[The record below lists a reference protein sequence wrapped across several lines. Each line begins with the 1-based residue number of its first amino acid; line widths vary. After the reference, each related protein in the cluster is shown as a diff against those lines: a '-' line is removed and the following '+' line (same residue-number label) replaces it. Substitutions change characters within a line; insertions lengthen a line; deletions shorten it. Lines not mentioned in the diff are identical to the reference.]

1 MRKLIS
7 LHAQKGAV
15 FLLILLIFS
24 FGLLFAGL
32 FPLKTFPSWQRE
44 AQTRQ
49 ALRQASTALIAWSTA
64 RGEITGTA
72 RPGELPC
79 PDTDPPGHRQYGLQ
93 NVPCAAAAIGRL
105 PWRDLGIDELRD
117 GDGEPLW
124 YALDGAFRGGGSNS
138 RPINSDITPTLQHHP
153 SPAHPAEAVVAVLLA
168 PGAPLATQQ
177 RSPAFHLDRNQYFE
191 ALGPG
196 DNRRQGGPYISTTAL
211 DSDSANAQPINDRL
225 LAVTPQMLFSAVE
238 KRVTGEWRRLLRDYH
253 HKHGRWPAA
262 APAES
267 LACRR
272 TALVTRIEDG
282 CLPTADRCSGR
293 LPAANLLNYT
303 YDAASAGWRLRPQSQ
318 RLDVPAWLNVN
329 LWHQVAFY
337 AVDGATLDAA
347 PLPAS
352 PLPCRA
358 SLRLDAQPR
367 QALLIL
373 PGAPPAGSS
382 RRLEPYSALLAD
394 YLIDPANQSAW
405 QASPAISLLTPSRP
419 NLLVTLDPA
428 SP

>member
-7 LHAQKGAV
+7 LRAQKGAV

-24 FGLLFAGL
+24 FGLLCVGL
-32 FPLKTFPSWQRE
+32 FPLKTPPSWQRE
-44 AQTRQ
+44 AQTQQ
-49 ALRQASTALIAWSTA
+49 ALRQASTALIAWSAA
-64 RGEITGTA
+64 RGEITGSA

-93 NVPCAAAAIGRL
+93 NVPCAAGAIGRL

-124 YALDGAFRGGGSNS
+124 YALDGAFRGGSSNS
-138 RPINSDITPTLQHHP
+138 RPINSDISPALQHHP
-153 SPAHPAEAVVAVLLA
+153 SPVHPAEAVVAVLLA

-177 RSPAFHLDRNQYFE
+177 RSSAFHLDRNQYFE
-191 ALGPG
+191 AFGPG
-196 DNRRQGGPYISTTAL
+196 DNRRQGGPYIGMTAL
-211 DSDSANAQPINDRL
+211 DSASAQPINDRL
-225 LAVTPQMLFSAVE
+225 LAITPQMLFAAVE
-238 KRVTGEWRRLLRDYH
+238 KRVAGEWRRLLRDYH
-253 HKHGRWPAA
+253 RKHGRWPAA

-272 TALVTRIEDG
+272 AALVTRIEDG
-282 CLPTADRCSGR
+282 CLPAADRCSGR
-293 LPAANLLNYT
+293 LPAANLLNYA
-303 YDAASAGWRLRPQSQ
+303 YDEASASWRLRPQSQ

-337 AVDGATLDAA
+337 AVDGASLDAA
-347 PLPAS
+347 SLPDS
-352 PLPCRA
+352 PLRCRA
-358 SLRLDAQPR
+358 SLRLDTQPR

-373 PGAPPAGSS
+373 PGAPAAGSS
-382 RRLEPYSALLAD
+382 RRQEPYSAQLAD
-394 YLIDPANQSAW
+394 YLTDLANQSAW

-419 NLLVTLDPA
+419 NFLVGFDPA